1 MQKRT
6 KSLLEEL
13 ESIGNNRDINHVI
26 ESRANNIISSAI
38 NLLELIKR
46 NYDQDKAELLEK
58 KLLSAMRG
66 RDAKRFS
73 KSLRKKGWVTVSLHS
88 G

>member
-13 ESIGNNRDINHVI
+13 DAIAINRDINNVV

-38 NLLELIKR
+38 NLLELINKR
-46 NYDQDKAELLEK
+46 YSKEHAEVLEK
-58 KLLSAMRG
+58 KLLGSIKS
-66 RDAKRFS
+66 RDPARFS
-73 KSLRKKGWVTVSLHS
+73 KSLKSKAHEKDQ
-88 G
+88 